1 MADIEE
7 EVAKLTKKLEKVD
20 RKLDR
25 AGSGT
30 EYFGLLIKRRDI
42 ESQLWQLDPSAE
54 VAVH

>member
-1 MADIEE
+1 MADTEE
-7 EVAKLTKKLEKVD
+7 KVAKLQKRLARLD

-30 EYFGLLIKRRDI
+30 EYNSLLIDRRDI
-42 ESQLWQLDPSAE
+42 EAQLWQLDPSAE